1 MTQRELDF
9 EMLTVFRRLPYREQL
24 RLIGRAEAMAEKAE
38 EEERAAQAQRSTIKL
53 TPKKQKA

>member
-24 RLIGRAEAMAEKAE
+24 MLIGRAEAMAEKAE